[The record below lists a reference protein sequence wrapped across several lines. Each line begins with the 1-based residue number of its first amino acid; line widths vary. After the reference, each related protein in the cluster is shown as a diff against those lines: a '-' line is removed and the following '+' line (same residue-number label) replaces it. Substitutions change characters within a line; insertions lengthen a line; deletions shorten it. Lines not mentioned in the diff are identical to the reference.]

1 MIVYVITAGDY
12 SDYHIVGVTTD
23 KKFAEDFCK
32 RRNNPDEWIEYRVET
47 YDTDDIMCL
56 TDNMHFWMVR
66 ANNKGE
72 RWALECDDSIS
83 YAVGERNKVQRS
95 KYRNDEIQWYVYV
108 VAEGKEHAMKIGID
122 LIMQSRYRKEIE
134 EGGLNE

>member
-1 MIVYVITAGDY
+1 MIVHVITAGDY

-32 RRNNPDEWIEYRVET
+32 RQNRENTWNQHRVET

-56 TDNMHFWMVR
+56 TGNMHLWMVR
-66 ANNKGE
+66 ANNKGK
-72 RWALECDDSIS
+72 RWSLECDDEIS
-83 YAVGERNKVQRS
+83 YSIGEKNKVQRQ
-95 KYRNDEIQWYVYV
+95 KYRDGEIQWYVYV
-108 VAEGKEHAMKIGID
+108 VAEDKEHAEKIGYD

-134 EGGLNE
+134 EGR